1 MTDAWSHWDQLH
13 SNPRFRPQYPND
25 HVVRFMLGSRSL
37 LEKGRTRFLDIGVG
51 AGRHCKLASDLGF
64 ETYGIDTSFVG
75 LQHANQ
81 RLGET
86 DPGHLLSHASMLAL
100 PFADSSFKVL
110 LSFGVFYYGTAAEMK
125 QAIAEAHRVLVPGGR
140 AMIVSRTVDDYR
152 FGKGEELG
160 HNTFRLNIADTNEFG
175 TVGHFL
181 NEGDVEPYFAAS
193 SRVTF
198 EKTETSTANRT
209 RLDSDW
215 LITVEK

>member
-1 MTDAWSHWDQLH
+1 MTSSSTHWDQLH

-25 HVVRFMLGSRSL
+25 HVVRFMLGSRAL
-37 LEKGRTRFLDIGVG
+37 LEQGRARFLDIGVG

-64 ETYGIDTSFVG
+64 ETCGIDASFVG
-75 LQHANQ
+75 LQHARQ

-86 DPGHLLSHASMLAL
+86 VLLARASMLAL
-100 PFADSSFKVL
+100 PFPDASFQVV
-110 LSFGVFYYGTAAEMK
+110 LSFGVFYYGTAVEMN
-125 QAIAEAHRVLVPGGR
+125 QAIAEAHRVLAPGCR
-140 AMIVSRTVDDYR
+140 ALIVSRSVDDYR
-152 FGKGEELG
+152 FGKGKELG
-160 HNTFRLNIADTNEFG
+160 RNTFQLEIADTNEFG

-181 NEGDVEPYFAAS
+181 HAGDIQPYFAAF

-198 EKTETSTANRT
+198 EKTETTTANRT

>member
-1 MTDAWSHWDQLH
+1 MTDGSAHWDKLH

-25 HVVRFMLGSRSL
+25 HVVRFMLGNRSF
-37 LEKGRTRFLDIGVG
+37 LEKGRARFLDIGVG

-81 RLGET
+81 RWGET
-86 DPGHLLSHASMLAL
+86 HPGHLLARASMLAL
-100 PFADSSFKVL
+100 PFADSSFRVV

-160 HNTFRLNIADTNEFG
+160 KNTFRLDIADTNEFG
-175 TVGHFL
+175 TVEHFL
-181 NEGDVEPYFAAS
+181 NEGDVESYFGAF
-193 SRVTF
+193 SRVAF